1 MPGLKKYKPHK
12 ISREKYHILTE
23 AADPEAG
30 GAGPG
35 LVPAP
40 LVTLGVCVANT
51 RVQGG
56 GVTRVVRKP
65 DDVE

>member
-1 MPGLKKYKPHK
+1 M
-12 ISREKYHILTE
+12 SEKNQLTE
-23 AADPEAG
+23 AADAEAR

-35 LVPAP
+35 LGSAP

-51 RVQGG
+51 RVSVG

-65 DDVE
+65 DDVEQN